1 MNLQTPCT
9 VRQIKRA
16 GNGMRIAV
24 VELKDGTFGEA
35 PAGDGLKKDDLA
47 VLSVTV
53 GVQSSRLY
61 PRWLR
66 VERTDTCT
74 A

>member
-1 MNLQTPCT
+1 MNLTTLCT
-9 VRQIKRA
+9 VRSVKRT
-16 GNGMRIAV
+16 GNGMRIAT
-24 VELKDGTFGEA
+24 VELPDGTFGEV
-35 PAGDGLKKDDLA
+35 PAGDGLKKDEQA

-66 VERTDTCT
+66 AERQG

>member
-1 MNLQTPCT
+1 MNLSTNCT
-9 VRQIKRA
+9 VRSLKRA
-16 GNGMRIAV
+16 NNGMRIAI
-24 VELKDGTFGEA
+24 VELPDGTFGEA
-35 PAGDGLKKDDLA
+35 PAGDGLKKDDQA
-47 VLSVTV
+47 KLSITV

-66 VERTDTCT
+66 VER

>member
-1 MNLQTPCT
+1 MNLTTQCT
-9 VRQIKRA
+9 VRAIKRV
-16 GNGMRIAV
+16 GNGMRVAT
-24 VELKDGTFGEA
+24 VELPDGTFGEA
-35 PAGDGLKKDDLA
+35 PAGDGLRKDDQA
-47 VLSVTV
+47 KLSVTV

-66 VERTDTCT
+66 VER